1 MKTIGLIGGTTWLS
15 TAVYYKLLNEKVN
28 KNLGGASAAR
38 LVLHSVNFEE
48 FRELVNNADS
58 SHLINFL
65 IGTARKIEA
74 SGAGCLVICANT
86 PHKYAD
92 KIQESISIPLIH
104 IGEATAK
111 AVSSAGIN
119 SVALLG
125 TKVTMK
131 EDFIKDKIRAHGT
144 DVIVPDEE
152 EMDFINSSIFDELA
166 RNIFCGET
174 RSKYIEVIQRLA
186 RNGAE
191 GVIFGCT
198 EIPLLIKP
206 EDISIP
212 SFDTIDIHTGAIVNY
227 ALSS

>member
-166 RNIFCGET
+166 RNIFSGET

>member
-15 TAVYYKLLNEKVN
+15 TAVYYRLLNEKVN

-48 FRELVNNADS
+48 FRELVNNPDA

-74 SGAGCLVICANT
+74 SGAGCLAICANT

-111 AVSSAGIN
+111 AVSSAGIKK
-119 SVALLG
+119 VALLG
-125 TKVTMK
+125 TKVTMN
-131 EDFIKDKIRAHGT
+131 EDFIKDKIRAYGT
-144 DVIVPDEE
+144 EVIVPDEN
-152 EMDFINSSIFDELA
+152 EMDFINSSIFNELA
-166 RNIFCGET
+166 RNIFSDAAKS
-174 RSKYIEVIQRLA
+174 RYIEIIQRLA

-206 EDISIP
+206 GDISIP
-212 SFDTIDIHTGAIVNY
+212 TFDTIDIHTDAIVNY
-227 ALSS
+227 ALS

>member
-28 KNLGGASAAR
+28 KELGGASAAR

-48 FRELVNNADS
+48 FRELVNNPDPS
-58 SHLINFL
+58 YLVSFL
-65 IGTARKIEA
+65 TGTARKIEA
-74 SGAGCLVICANT
+74 SGAECLAICANT

-92 KIQESISIPLIH
+92 KIQESVNIPLIH
-104 IGEATAK
+104 IGEATGK

-131 EDFIKDKIRAHGT
+131 EDFIKDKIRAFGT
-144 DVIVPDEE
+144 DVIVPDEN

-166 RNIFCGET
+166 RNIFSGET
-174 RSKYIEVIQRLA
+174 KSKYIEIIQRMVN
-186 RNGAE
+186 NGAG

-198 EIPLLIKP
+198 EIPLLIKQ
-206 EDISIP
+206 EDISVP
-212 SFDTIDIHTGAIVNY
+212 AFDTIDIHTGAIVNY
-227 ALSS
+227 ALF